1 MVIYTYVLLIPI
13 ALATA
18 GGLILLPLQGALK
31 FPLVL
36 LTFSF
41 LLYSIWFDLT
51 KQKRTKPYLAIVLD
65 WIASNFV
72 KIQVVVEKIIEIIFW
87 PVRNLLVAPAVKI
100 ATWLVEMVFWVK
112 NTAIDY
118 IKKIIEFTTKLVLFQ
133 YQELLNKFIKGS
145 LGQFGIPQLKTI
157 KLPMNYFVMNI
168 KAPWE
173 W

>member
-1 MVIYTYVLLIPI
+1 MVIYTYLLLIPL
-13 ALATA
+13 AFATA
-18 GGLILLPLQGALK
+18 VGLVLLPLQGALK

-51 KQKRTKPYLAIVLD
+51 KQKRTKPYLAIAWD

-87 PVRNLLVAPAVKI
+87 PVRNLLVAPAEKI
-100 ATWLVEMVFWVK
+100 ATWLAEMVIWVK
-112 NTAIDY
+112 YTAIDY
-118 IKKIIEFTTKLVLFQ
+118 IKKVIEFTMKLVLFQ
-133 YQELLNKFIKGS
+133 YQELLNLFIKKFLS
-145 LGQFGIPQLKTI
+145 HFGIPQLKTI
-157 KLPMNYFVMNI
+157 KLPMNYFIMNI

-173 W
+173 